1 MTRRTFVAAA
11 VALLSTLA
19 CSACDTGSRALTPQ
33 FYTFHVDSVQQS
45 RGGAITVAGTT
56 DLPDNTEVDAI
67 LATAGPATHAA
78 QRAVLSGTTATLG
91 GQAVTRHHF
100 RVVLEQ
106 ALTLTCH
113 ETPPCG
119 PFPAGRYLLVLDAA
133 VPTDL
138 AQSGPDVLS
147 DPRYL
152 AVANGLR
159 GQSALE
165 TTKTLDLHPI
175 GIRVDDDGHQVN
187 PDFTTEATAT
197 P

>member
-1 MTRRTFVAAA
+1 MTRRTLAAAAA
-11 VALLSTLA
+11 VLLGIVALSG
-19 CSACDTGSRALTPQ
+19 CDTGSRALTPQ
-33 FYTFHVDSVQQS
+33 FYTFQIDSVQQS
-45 RGGAITVAGTT
+45 RGGAITVTGTT

-91 GQAVTRHHF
+91 GQAVSRHHF
-100 RVVLEQ
+100 RVVVEQ

-113 ETPPCG
+113 DTPPCG
-119 PFPAGRYLLVLDAA
+119 PFAAGRYLLLLDAA

-138 AQSGPDVLS
+138 AQSGQELLS

-152 AVANGLR
+152 AVGNGLR
-159 GQSALE
+159 GEPALE
-165 TTKTLDLHPI
+165 TTRTLDLHPI
-175 GIRVDDDGHQVN
+175 GIRVDDDGHQVD
-187 PDFTTEATAT
+187 PDFMTEATAT